1 MIDGYEQTRDVLDN
15 ALRVGYRLFGK
26 YFFWVLVLVV
36 YVLAFLKGIFVFKE
50 LHPIEIV
57 GRKKLYIF

>member
-26 YFFWVLVLVV
+26 YI
-36 YVLAFLKGIFVFKE
+36 LKSI
-50 LHPIEIV
+50 
-57 GRKKLYIF
+57 